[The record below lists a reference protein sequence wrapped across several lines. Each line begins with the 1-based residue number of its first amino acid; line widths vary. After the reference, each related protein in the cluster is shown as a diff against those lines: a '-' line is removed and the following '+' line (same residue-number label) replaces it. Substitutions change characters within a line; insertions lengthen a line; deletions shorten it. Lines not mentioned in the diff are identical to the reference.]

1 VPALTETMAVEAVKE
16 VLGNTRRRDREVD
29 PSVELES
36 LGLDSLEVAELFA
49 VLEEFSGLQLDPD
62 SAQSLV
68 TVGDLARLRPVGGDQ
83 VNATAGRNGGE
94 DLAASGG

>member
-1 VPALTETMAVEAVKE
+1 MLTQEMAVEAVKE
-16 VLGNTRRRDREVD
+16 VLANTRRRDRQID
-29 PSVELES
+29 ASVELES

-68 TVGDLARLRPVGGDQ
+68 TVGDLARLQTVAQPAVPDG
-83 VNATAGRNGGE
+83 
-94 DLAASGG
+94 S

>member
-1 VPALTETMAVEAVKE
+1 VPALTEAMAVEAVKE
-16 VLGNTRRRDREVD
+16 VLGNTRRRDRTVE

-68 TVGDLARLRPVGGDQ
+68 TVGDLARLRPVGGEQDN
-83 VNATAGRNGGE
+83 VTAGGDGGE
-94 DLAASGG
+94 HLAGSGG